1 MRDFYLLIILTVLA
15 IGAVYIQRQQSKNI
29 IIRAYIS
36 KYVRIF
42 LYLFTISMSI
52 FIFMNIKNIIAIISF
67 SILLVAL
74 NLSVDVSGLGD
85 SNLYYNRQGIISK
98 KFLSKE
104 LLIG

>member
-52 FIFMNIKNIIAIISF
+52 FIFMN
-67 SILLVAL
+67 L
-74 NLSVDVSGLGD
+74 
-85 SNLYYNRQGIISK
+85 
-98 KFLSKE
+98 E
-104 LLIG
+104 L